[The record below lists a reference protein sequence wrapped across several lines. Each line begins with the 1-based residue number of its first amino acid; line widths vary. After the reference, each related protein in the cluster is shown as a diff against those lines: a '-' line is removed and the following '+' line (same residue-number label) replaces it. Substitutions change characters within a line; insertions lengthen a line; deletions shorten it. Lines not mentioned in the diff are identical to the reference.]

1 MNTRDKRMPEHS
13 PLDAADLTNKG
24 SGGREAWREGTSRG
38 EPLGVSSLQR
48 PRKPGKPL
56 RTARAWLTLAWRMHE
71 MVMEALWAY
80 KLRSVFV
87 VLAVALGIASL
98 TIIIGAVEG
107 ANRKAEEL
115 IEGFGPDALML
126 IGGDIF
132 NRPVGQ
138 RFLTLTWDDAQAI
151 MDSVPGVYMAQPVG
165 QRRDITIKY
174 GNNNYEVPV
183 VSGTMENYA
192 EAWNWP
198 LAEGRDLS
206 KEDVTRKS
214 RVCLI
219 GDIPSRELFGDESP
233 VGRSIFINN
242 AMFTV
247 IGKLSFRGV
256 SGGGASV
263 DDRIVLPMTTLI
275 QRFNMNRTHFFAMR
289 IKVED
294 LNTLD
299 EAVKNITGLMRHQHR
314 LKDDA
319 ANDFSLISSKDI
331 MAFLTVF
338 KGGLVLFLGLTAMI
352 AMVIGGFVLANL
364 FYLSVSER
372 RTEIGLK
379 KALGA
384 KNAAILLQFLLEALA
399 LTLSGGIL
407 GLLLGLAAGY
417 VLGGFGLLEVRM
429 SWGVFSGAF
438 AASLTLGIVFGIRPA
453 LAAARQDPIAAL
465 KGG

>member
-1 MNTRDKRMPEHS
+1 MR
-13 PLDAADLTNKG
+13 AA
-24 SGGREAWREGTSRG
+24 
-38 EPLGVSSLQR
+38 
-48 PRKPGKPL
+48 
-56 RTARAWLTLAWRMHE
+56 RTWLTLAWRMHE

-198 LAEGRDLS
+198 LAEGRDFS
-206 KEDVTRKS
+206 KEDVTRKR
-214 RVCLI
+214 RVCLM
-219 GDIPSRELFGDESP
+219 GDIPSRELFGEDSP
-233 VGRSIFINN
+233 VGKTILINN
-242 AMFTV
+242 VQFTV
-247 IGKLSFRGV
+247 VGRLAFRGV
-256 SGGGASV
+256 SAGAESV
-263 DDRIVLPMTTLI
+263 DDRIVMPMTTMV
-275 QRFNMNRTHFFAMR
+275 QRFNMNRTYFFAMR
-289 IKVED
+289 IKIE
-294 LNTLD
+294 NLD
-299 EAVKNITGLMRHQHR
+299 ALDTAVKNITGLMRHQHK

-331 MAFLTVF
+331 MEFLAVF
-338 KGGLVLFLGLTAMI
+338 KGGLVFFLGTTAIIAMI
-352 AMVIGGFVLANL
+352 IGGFVLANL

-384 KNAAILLQFLLEALA
+384 KNSAILLQFLLEALA
-399 LTLSGGIL
+399 LTLSGG
-407 GLLLGLAAGY
+407 LLGLAMGLLAGY
-417 VLGGFGLLEVRM
+417 ILGGFGLLEVRM
-429 SWGVFSGAF
+429 SWTVFGGAL
-438 AASLTLGIVFGIRPA
+438 AASAALGVIFGIRPA

>member
-1 MNTRDKRMPEHS
+1 MKD
-13 PLDAADLTNKG
+13 
-24 SGGREAWREGTSRG
+24 
-38 EPLGVSSLQR
+38 VSLLQR
-48 PRKPGKPL
+48 SLK
-56 RTARAWLTLAWRMHE
+56 WVTLAWRMHE

-87 VLAVALGIASL
+87 ALAVALGIASL

-115 IEGFGPDALML
+115 IQGFGPDALML

-151 MDSVPGVYMAQPVG
+151 MDSVPGVYMVQPMG
-165 QRRDITIKY
+165 QRRDILVKH

-183 VSGTMENYA
+183 VAGTTENYA
-192 EAWNWP
+192 TSWNWP
-198 LAEGRDLS
+198 LAEGRDFT
-206 KEDVTRKS
+206 KEDVTRKR

-219 GDIPSRELFGDESP
+219 ADIPSRELFGEDSP
-233 VGRSIFINN
+233 VGRSILVNN
-242 AMFTV
+242 VQFTV
-247 IGKLSFRGV
+247 IGRLAFRGV
-256 SGGGASV
+256 ASGPESI
-263 DDRIVLPMTTLI
+263 DDRIVMPMTTLV
-275 QRFNMNRTHFFAMR
+275 QRFNMNRTYFFAMR
-289 IKVED
+289 IKIEN
-294 LNTLD
+294 LAALD
-299 EAVKNITGLMRHQHR
+299 DAVKNITGLMRHQHK

-319 ANDFSLISSKDI
+319 SNDFSLISSKDI
-331 MAFLTVF
+331 MEFLNVF
-338 KGGLVLFLGLTAMI
+338 KGGLVFFLGTTAIIAMI
-352 AMVIGGFVLANL
+352 IGGFVLANL

-384 KNAAILLQFLLEALA
+384 KNSAILLQFLLEALA
-399 LTLSGGIL
+399 LTLSGGLLGLGL
-407 GLLLGLAAGY
+407 GLLAGY
-417 VLGGFGLLEVRM
+417 ILGGFGLLDIRM
-429 SWGVFSGAF
+429 SWTVFGGALLASAALGV
-438 AASLTLGIVFGIRPA
+438 IFGIRPA